1 MCVYVKQDV
10 HMQETVYSTLLG
22 VDAGL
27 PPSAHTEQVTVM
39 TKYAT
44 PFIYRSHVTRDCS
57 FTPRLIDRVNTITP
71 HRRFTL
77 LLESQSV
84 LGNLGVDF

>member
-1 MCVYVKQDV
+1 
-10 HMQETVYSTLLG
+10 MQKETVYSTLLG
-22 VDAGL
+22 VDATYRPHRTGH
-27 PPSAHTEQVTVM
+27 SNDQIR
-39 TKYAT
+39 KFAT

-57 FTPRLIDRVNTITP
+57 FTPRLIDGVNTITP